1 MCSGKTTLAKKIS
14 KEYNIEY
21 IDLDEYIENKYS
33 MTISEIFNKFGEEYF
48 RKIESNSLKEI
59 NKNVIISTGGGTPC
73 YHNNMEYMNTTGIT
87 IYVYCDSEILLKRLF
102 NNKNSRPLLSNK
114 SYDEIQLFFKKSFYN
129 REQIYNQC
137 KYKIDNSIN

>member
-73 YHNNMEYMNTTGIT
+73 YHNNMEYMNTIGIT